1 MDPDQCYQS
10 PLATR
15 YSSPQMQAIWSPKRK
30 FSTWRRLWLALAESQ
45 QQLGLHITDSQ
56 LQELRSHIDDID
68 FEAAK
73 KYESELR
80 HDVMAHIHALGD
92 VAPNARPIIH
102 LGATSQ
108 FVGCNTDLILLR
120 ESLELIAKKLAR
132 VIDAFSTFAAKY
144 RDLPTLGFTHYQP
157 AQPTTVGKRATLW
170 AHDFALSLEEIEHRL
185 TTLRFRGVKGATGT
199 QTSFLDLFEGDHDKV
214 EKLDEL
220 VTQKMGWPVDKRFVV
235 TGQTYSRLVD
245 AQILN
250 SLAVAATAVHKTC
263 NDIRLLAN
271 RKELEE
277 PFGRSQV
284 GSSAMPYKRN
294 PMLCERAT
302 SLARFV
308 MSMPANALNTAAT
321 QWLERTLDDSAN
333 RRLSLPES
341 FLALDDTLDVMHEV
355 ASGLVVYKKTI
366 EANLL
371 AELPFMASERILMA
385 AVTQGA
391 DRQEAHEVLRKH
403 SQAAGQR
410 VKEQAAE
417 NDLLKRLKDEPMFAN
432 VDLDAATDPSA
443 FIGRAPQQVD
453 TFIEQVVKPIRKR
466 YKA

>member
-1 MDPDQCYQS
+1 
-10 PLATR
+10 
-15 YSSPQMQAIWSPKRK
+15 
-30 FSTWRRLWLALAESQ
+30 
-45 QQLGLHITDSQ
+45 
-56 LQELRSHIDDID
+56 
-68 FEAAK
+68 
-73 KYESELR
+73 
-80 HDVMAHIHALGD
+80 MA
-92 VAPNARPIIH
+92 
-102 LGATSQ
+102 
-108 FVGCNTDLILLR
+108 
-120 ESLELIAKKLAR
+120 
-132 VIDAFSTFAAKY
+132 
-144 RDLPTLGFTHYQP
+144 
-157 AQPTTVGKRATLW
+157 
-170 AHDFALSLEEIEHRL
+170 
-185 TTLRFRGVKGATGT
+185 TLRFRGVKGATGT

-235 TGQTYSRLVD
+235 TGQTYTRLVD
-245 AQILN
+245 AQVLN
-250 SLAVAATAVHKTC
+250 SLAIAAAAVHKTC

-277 PFGRSQV
+277 PFGKSQV

-341 FLALDDTLDVMHEV
+341 FLALDGTLDVMHEV
-355 ASGLVVYKKTI
+355 ASGLVVYEKTI
-366 EANLL
+366 EKNLL

-410 VKEQAAE
+410 VKEEAAE
-417 NDLLKRLKDEPMFAN
+417 NDLLQRLRDEPMFSN
-432 VDLDAATDPSA
+432 VDLEAATDPAA

-453 TFIEQVVKPIRKR
+453 TFIEQIVKPIRVK